1 MAVISYGDQVASTHR
16 NPDLNCRICLGRTK
30 VGNRTVTSPV
40 TLSTRLCQGQH
51 VKSNLIRSLV
61 PERNRVVTLGS
72 GLL

>member
-1 MAVISYGDQVASTHR
+1 MAVIPYGDQVASTHR

-51 VKSNLIRSLV
+51 VIKSYTLARPLV
-61 PERNRVVTLGS
+61 Q
-72 GLL
+72 